1 MWLTNNI
8 GNWEQS
14 SILENITNKE
24 VNTLPAASAQPPKP
38 RGPLKDIVDGQ
49 QTMDGRKI
57 VCIPI
62 ETEPSYQLINPPAL
76 PGLKTLGIIAPP
88 VLMRLMLQV
97 PVIWTRRHNFA
108 INRQQRRKFSSN
120 YFIIISQ
127 MMMDC
132 KRHSTTGWPK
142 PNVST

>member
-1 MWLTNNI
+1 MPIVNRRYYLKKSLPTSR
-8 GNWEQS
+8 EQS

-49 QTMDGRKI
+49 QPMDGRKI

-62 ETEPSYQLINPPAL
+62 ETEPSSQLINPPAL

-88 VLMRLMLQV
+88 VLMRLMLL
-97 PVIWTRRHNFA
+97 P
-108 INRQQRRKFSSN
+108 
-120 YFIIISQ
+120 
-127 MMMDC
+127 C
-132 KRHSTTGWPK
+132 L
-142 PNVST
+142 